1 MRTSVVALLA
11 LVLPPPLVAQ
21 TPIATAG
28 AVAARYSETYNEIE
42 NLRPLSDQVATVHHL
57 VLSRDAGELTLED
70 GKLYLLSSVGGRTV
84 GAVFRGVGRFRLAP
98 SLPTEQAELRHF
110 AGTPALDDTI
120 TAAVLLFAD
129 STLAQLHALT
139 FGPGELPGA
148 VGSHVGGLVASLQGR
163 KAGSFASDVIGP
175 MLNGEE
181 SGFFL
186 AQLERAHGD
195 PVMFEINPA
204 DIDAVQLFRPVE
216 RIRWGRSWAVVTQF
230 PRQGQAVDTS
240 GSWEYRNRLTVAN
253 YRTSVTLTKTF
264 TADLDFAAV
273 TTVALRAEEPLGPW
287 LLLDLQWKTVVDSA
301 RWGDGT
307 PAVTYKANESDDL
320 WVKAPRRLAAGDTL
334 SLTLIYHAGHP
345 DLIDRYGDWFFLDP
359 GAAWYPRNG
368 QGRDFATFDATFH
381 SPVEYP
387 LASVGEKIDSSIA
400 GRVATT
406 HWITRRPTD
415 YATFNL
421 GIFGNYHVQH
431 ADEPTLDVMLSEDA
445 HREMAHGAALAGG
458 YISQQSHMKE
468 NVTADVSNS
477 LKWFTLLFGAPPFQH
492 FYVTEIPYGEGVSFP
507 GLIDLSWATF
517 QNTSL
522 DGFDEFFRAHEV
534 AHQWWGNGVG
544 QGSYRD
550 KWLTEGLASFS
561 GLWYLQAERKRNTE
575 YFRFLDEYRAD
586 IQGDKDVAGPI
597 WIGTRNASPDVGS
610 AYQVITYEKGAWV
623 FQMLRMLMLNLSTG
637 KDDRFTDMMQN
648 YYQSFNGRAATTADF
663 QGVVERHI
671 GMPMDWFFDEWV
683 KGTGIPTYHVA
694 WKGEAAGTGQFIV
707 RLRVTQEHVPAD
719 FHMPVLVSVD
729 LGDNRFAHYR
739 VDVNGGTTEYVSHL
753 LPAMPKGVV
762 FNDLHAVLAD
772 VKTGSW

>member
-1 MRTSVVALLA
+1 MRAHTVALFAWCLA
-11 LVLPPPLVAQ
+11 ARAAAQ
-21 TPIATAG
+21 TPAATTG
-28 AVAARYSETYNEIE
+28 TPAVRYLDTYNEIE
-42 NLRPLSDQVATVHHL
+42 KLAPMSDQVATVHHL

-84 GAVFRGVGRFRLAP
+84 GAVFRGAGRFQFTP
-98 SLPTEQAELRHF
+98 QIPTEQAELRRF
-110 AGTPALDDTI
+110 AGTPAMDDTI
-120 TAAVLLFAD
+120 SEAVLLFAD
-129 STLAQLHALT
+129 STIAQLRALT
-139 FGPGELPGA
+139 FGPGQLPGGI
-148 VGSHVGGLVASLQGR
+148 GSDVRDLVASLQGR
-163 KAGSFASDVIGP
+163 KEGSFASDVIGP
-175 MLNGEE
+175 MLNGEA

-186 AQLERAHGD
+186 ARLERAHGD

-204 DIDAVQLFRPVE
+204 DIEAVQLYRPVG
-216 RIRWGRSWAVVTQF
+216 RIRWGRNWAVVAQF
-230 PRQGQAVDTS
+230 PRQAQPVDTS
-240 GSWEYRNRLTVAN
+240 GSWGYRNRLTVSN
-253 YRTSVTLTKTF
+253 YRTNVTLTKTF
-264 TADLDFAAV
+264 TADLDFSAV
-273 TTVALRAEEPLGPW
+273 TTVALRAEESLGPW
-287 LLLDLQWKTVVDSA
+287 LLFDLQWKVVVDSA

-307 PAVTYKANESDDL
+307 PAVTYKASESPDV
-320 WVKAPRRLAAGDTL
+320 WVRAPRRLVAGDTL

-345 DLIDRYGDWFFLDP
+345 DLIDRYGNWFYLDP
-359 GAAWYPRNG
+359 AAAWYPRNG

-415 YATFNL
+415 FATFNL
-421 GIFGNYHVQH
+421 GLFDNYHVQH

-445 HREMAHGAALAGG
+445 HRELVRQAALEGVT
-458 YISQQSHMKE
+458 ISQQSHMKE

-477 LKWFTLLFGAPPFQH
+477 LRWFTALFGASPFQH
-492 FYVTEIPYGEGVSFP
+492 FYVTEIPYEEGVSFP
-507 GLIDLSWATF
+507 GLIDLSWGTF

-522 DGFDEFFRAHEV
+522 EGFDELFRAHEV

-550 KWLTEGLASFS
+550 KWLTEGLAEFS

-575 YFRFLDEYRAD
+575 YFRFLDQYRTD

-597 WIGTRNASPDVGS
+597 WIGSRNASPDVGS
-610 AYQVITYEKGAWV
+610 AYQVMTYEKGAWV

-637 KDDRFTDMMQN
+637 KDDRFTAMMQD

-683 KGTGIPTYHVA
+683 KGTAVPTYHVA
-694 WKGEAAGTGQFIV
+694 WKGEAASTGQFIL

-729 LGDNRFAHYR
+729 LGDNRFAHFR
-739 VDVNGGTTEYVSHL
+739 VDVNGGATDYVSHL
-753 LPAMPKGVV
+753 LPAMPKGIV

-772 VKTGSW
+772 VKMESW